1 MNNSQRIFFIFA
13 LLFFSCLGEDVYAQK
28 VNHYI
33 KDIEIISDTT
43 ITNLTSHGIILNRKR
58 RNEKTLPFH
67 FNSIDQVFEVRVYL
81 KNDDNI
87 VDLKLIPTSEIKVVD
102 YPLPVADNIYKFRIQ
117 FNKATTTLRPSIII
131 ALWTADGKELPYEQ
145 QLMPFTNT
153 SIEVI
158 DKKGS
163 EIREL
168 YIGEE
173 KEYEILTNHPMNIR
187 VDNIWHEQEF
197 MSWRVSRRENRIFLG
212 VLPKSLNTFSTE
224 IALETFAPN
233 FLFGQP
239 QYETL
244 PLNLR
249 FTVKAPRLTFLSTD
263 KSEVVYDAEEHGQD
277 GVEIQI
283 QQNRKLLLNKTY
295 RIEAQEEKGG
305 KLVAELFTKNNLSN
319 NRTMCSLRVYDY
331 HNFQDGYLYIK
342 DGDDPAF
349 ITNFSIIS
357 KTIIKS
363 IQVLHAGKNWTD
375 NLNVYPGETVAIK
388 FEGEQMQHARYMF
401 DGLRNLSIDSVNIT
415 KDMQTMQIS
424 IPININR
431 KELKIFNGD
440 EFTGHSLKVKEKQSP
455 RNFDFVTIDY
465 GNAPKLVSEIEK
477 PIFYF
482 KAMTDVILR
491 FNPDWIDDGL
501 LYGKQYI
508 TLDVRVI
515 GPAGQ
520 LVEIAKDENIVICP
534 GSSSPRYH
542 NYEKNNC
549 TDPLITL
556 NKYLGIKTHRLQDW
570 SKIEIYIKHQKDKYT
585 EQVHTKK
592 IEIYAA
598 RKSQFDVELSFPAG
612 LLVKKTN
619 EDDISSGISGI
630 SISAIAQFKFFKPG
644 TIGKVRPY
652 RIGVGSIALNAF
664 NLSDN
669 TDIDRD
675 LGIVALGS
683 VHPLQRPGR
692 KLSLPLYVGFGYFLK
707 ADTFFWMIG
716 PGISVSF

>member
-1 MNNSQRIFFIFA
+1 MNNFQKTYFTLIY
-13 LLFFSCLGEDVYAQK
+13 LLFFFFSINCNAQK
-28 VNHYI
+28 VTNYI

-43 ITNLTSHGIILNRKR
+43 ITSLSSHGIVLNKKR
-58 RNEKTLPFH
+58 RSEKTLPFH
-67 FNSIDQVFEVRVYL
+67 FNTIDQVFEVRVYL

-102 YPLPVADNIYKFRIQ
+102 YPLPVADDIYKFRIQ

-131 ALWTADGKELPYEQ
+131 ALWTGDGKELPYEQ

-153 SIEVI
+153 EIELI
-158 DKKGS
+158 DKKRN
-163 EIREL
+163 EVREL

-173 KEYEILTNHPMNIR
+173 KEYEILTNQPNNLRI
-187 VDNIWHEQEF
+187 DNIWHEQQY
-197 MSWRVSRRENRIFLG
+197 MSWRVSKRENKIFLG
-212 VLPKSLNTFSTE
+212 VLPKTLTSFSSE
-224 IALETFAPN
+224 ITLETYAPN
-233 FLFGQP
+233 FIFGRP

-249 FTVKAPRLTFLSTD
+249 FTVKEPRLTFLATD
-263 KSEVVYDAEEHGQD
+263 RSEVIYDDHEHSND
-277 GVEIQI
+277 GIEIQI

-319 NRTMCSLRVYDY
+319 NRTMCALRVYDF
-331 HNFQDGYLYIK
+331 HSFQDGYLYIK
-342 DGDDPAF
+342 DGDNPVF
-349 ITNFSIIS
+349 ITNFNIIS
-357 KTIIKS
+357 KTKINNV
-363 IQVLHAGKNWTD
+363 QVLHTGKNWTSD
-375 NLNVYPGETVAIK
+375 LNVYPGETVSVKI
-388 FEGEQMQHARYMF
+388 EGEQMQHARFMF

-440 EFTGHSLKVKEKQSP
+440 EFTGYSLPIKEKQSP

-465 GNAPKLVSEIEK
+465 GSAPKVVSEIEK

-520 LVEIAKDENIVICP
+520 LIEIAKDENIVICP

-542 NYEKNNC
+542 NYEKDNC

-556 NKYLGIKTHRLQDW
+556 NKYLGIKTHRFEDW
-570 SKIEIYIKHQKDKYT
+570 TKLEIYITHQKDQYS
-585 EQVHTKK
+585 EQGFSKK

-598 RKSQFDVELSFPAG
+598 KKSQFDVDLSFPAG
-612 LLVKKTN
+612 LLVKKAN

-669 TDIDRD
+669 ADIDRD
-675 LGIVALGS
+675 LGIVALAS

-692 KLSLPLYVGFGYFLK
+692 KLSLPLYIGFGYFLK
-707 ADTFFWMIG
+707 AETFFWMVG